1 MNRTRAALAL
11 GLLLVSAPAPAQQ
24 GQKNAATPRAET
36 VWHAQQMATSEIGG
50 FSISYFWS
58 RGRNLRVATVL
69 QGQPMLTL
77 VHGDTYYAID
87 ELRGTG
93 LAIQRGPAALAADAK
108 GERPFAEEA
117 RMVLGRGGEKIRTEK
132 LAGRDI
138 DVYRLNDEAAR
149 RDVWVTQGKEP
160 LPLRVEV
167 FDKGLKS
174 PSRRDYIGWTQ
185 ALELPDAF
193 FEPDPRVKLERY
205 TYDEYV
211 KKAAD
216 GPLGPVPIL
225 FGTLLHG
232 EPTDGAPAPAPTS
245 APTPR

>member
-11 GLLLVSAPAPAQQ
+11 GFLLLSTAASAQ
-24 GQKNAATPRAET
+24 GQKAATPPAQT
-36 VWHAQQMATSEIGG
+36 VWHAQAVSTSPLSG
-50 FSISYFWS
+50 FSLSYYWS
-58 RGRNLRVATVL
+58 RGRSLRVSTVL

-87 ELRGTG
+87 ELGGTG

-108 GERPFAEEA
+108 GERPFADEA
-117 RMVLGRGGEKIRTEK
+117 RMVMSRGEKIRTEK
-132 LAGRDI
+132 LGGRDV
-138 DVYRLNDEAAR
+138 DLYRLNDEAAR
-149 RDVWVTQGKEP
+149 RDVWVSQGEDR
-160 LPLRVEV
+160 LPFRVEV
-167 FDKGLKS
+167 FDKALKS
-174 PSRRDYIGWTQ
+174 QSRREYGNWTQ
-185 ALELPDAF
+185 ALELPDSF

-216 GPLGPVPIL
+216 GPIGPVPIL

-232 EPTDGAPAPAPTS
+232 EPTDGAPAPAATS